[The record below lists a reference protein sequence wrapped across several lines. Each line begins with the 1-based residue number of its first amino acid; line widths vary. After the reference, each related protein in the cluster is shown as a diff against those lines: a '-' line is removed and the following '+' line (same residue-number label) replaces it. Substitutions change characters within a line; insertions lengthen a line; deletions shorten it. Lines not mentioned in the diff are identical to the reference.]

1 MTRALDRVL
10 KQLDLKDR
18 QGRMITGRLMDELIL
33 KEVITPLLEE
43 KPEFKK
49 LRTWA
54 HDARDEG
61 GAPFYSTSVDDALD
75 VVELMLCKQKL
86 AVAFYQNVRK
96 LLDASKEDC
105 ALVKLFTHDRPAE
118 AICVAGLLA
127 IKGINV

>member
-1 MTRALDRVL
+1 MLKKLDM
-10 KQLDLKDR
+10 KDK
-18 QGRMITGRLMDELIL
+18 QGRAIAGRLMDELIL
-33 KEVITPLLEE
+33 RQVVTPLLEE

-75 VVELMLCKQKL
+75 VVELMLSKQAL
-86 AVAFYQNVRK
+86 AVLFYQNVRK
-96 LLDASKEDC
+96 LLDAAKEDC

-118 AICVAGLLA
+118 AICLAGLLA
-127 IKGINV
+127 VKGIPVNV